1 MCIFCKISKGDIP
14 SYKVYEDDKYLAFLD
29 ISQTTKGHTLL
40 IPKKHFEN
48 LLELDTTE
56 YNNMFDIV
64 KKIAKGIKDE
74 TNAKGF
80 NILNNCNEAAGQT
93 VMHFHIHIIPRR
105 SNDNVDAWPKFD
117 GANCEIEEIYK
128 IAKANRRKPK
138 KS

>member
-93 VMHFHIHIIPRR
+93 VMHFHIHIIPRYD
-105 SNDNVDAWPKFD
+105 NDNFNISFSSNPLCNDEFISL
-117 GANCEIEEIYK
+117 ANSIKSK
-128 IAKANRRKPK
+128 IQ
-138 KS
+138 